1 FLSQIAR
8 GEAPKT
14 TPDIPHAQGISSAFT
29 TPTPRKGLVEMAQNG
44 QLGSAILH
52 TIALLE
58 DGARGD
64 TAALRDAI
72 STLRALGLED
82 AARRAALQ
90 TSLLERD

>member
-1 FLSQIAR
+1 
-8 GEAPKT
+8 
-14 TPDIPHAQGISSAFT
+14 
-29 TPTPRKGLVEMAQNG
+29 
-44 QLGSAILH
+44 LGSAILQ